1 MPRSSS
7 LASLRTSG
15 KPALPKSHVERE
27 EVRNLGFDK
36 PTVSESQG
44 CTEGTHQAL
53 MARLKSRAA
62 RVEAEAQKCF
72 LASYKQCSTLDK
84 ESEVRFDR
92 MLKAAQK
99 KAEELKQHSDELI
112 RQVAEAERAVEAV
125 KSETT
130 KATETQLAAM
140 TAFQRSQYVVK
151 LDKREEELQAR
162 KDEAQSEYHK
172 VHRRLQSEL
181 IELRD
186 YKVLLGEYR
195 RLRLDKLQEN
205 LGRVTD
211 GRKLRQIVREMI
223 RQGGQRVLS
232 RLQASALPLEP
243 WMSEVVVN
251 CCHLEI
257 RMEDAQRK
265 QKPLQRKALKPLKD
279 QVTRMVEQPKDTRFT
294 RLCAW
299 TWDNI
304 KESEADAEVELP
316 GSVSASAWTRDDPS
330 RWSQKANPWK
340 KPPMPADETFF
351 DNSAASSPTIQKKK
365 TNEVLLKL
373 PEEIPKQ
380 QEKHGSLLSRI
391 AALAPPKD
399 QDESKSKASSVL
411 HKLAE
416 KAQGGFVAVVT
427 QALLEKRQVQA
438 EKEER
443 DAAKREMQQ
452 RRRERELARQAA
464 AAADDVSNT
473 KGTADKASKEEH
485 EKTDELIDAAVKA
498 SRAAAAADP
507 KMASR
512 AAAADNQPIDAED
525 LPMVNEFAAQTP
537 EVLAAEAEVQA
548 LQQLLEDTRQ
558 NAAAAICSKIKQA
571 EKGGGRNGVSA
582 MQWGNQM
589 LTLLVSEDF
598 AKAATKEL
606 RKSQPQAM
614 MLH

>member
-1 MPRSSS
+1 
-7 LASLRTSG
+7 
-15 KPALPKSHVERE
+15 
-27 EVRNLGFDK
+27 
-36 PTVSESQG
+36 
-44 CTEGTHQAL
+44 
-53 MARLKSRAA
+53 
-62 RVEAEAQKCF
+62 
-72 LASYKQCSTLDK
+72 
-84 ESEVRFDR
+84 
-92 MLKAAQK
+92 
-99 KAEELKQHSDELI
+99 
-112 RQVAEAERAVEAV
+112 
-125 KSETT
+125 
-130 KATETQLAAM
+130 
-140 TAFQRSQYVVK
+140 
-151 LDKREEELQAR
+151 
-162 KDEAQSEYHK
+162 
-172 VHRRLQSEL
+172 
-181 IELRD
+181 
-186 YKVLLGEYR
+186 
-195 RLRLDKLQEN
+195 
-205 LGRVTD
+205 
-211 GRKLRQIVREMI
+211 
-223 RQGGQRVLS
+223 
-232 RLQASALPLEP
+232 
-243 WMSEVVVN
+243 MSEVVVN

-340 KPPMPADETFF
+340 KPPMPADEDF
-351 DNSAASSPTIQKKK
+351 DNSAASSPTNQKKK

-427 QALLEKRQVQA
+427 QALLEKRQGQA
-438 EKEER
+438 EKEEK

-452 RRRERELARQAA
+452 RRRESELARLAA
-464 AAADDVSNT
+464 AAAGDVSNT
-473 KGTADKASKEEH
+473 EGTADKASR
-485 EKTDELIDAAVKA
+485 AV
-498 SRAAAAADP
+498 AAADP

-598 AKAATKEL
+598 AKAATKDL
-606 RKSQPQAM
+606 RKTQSM